1 MTVFPSSLAV
11 RGGGCGVG
19 GMNDAGHVLL
29 LPNEMVR
36 AASVAAPSSSS
47 PAAALVIDN
56 NIMPSPLTAVSLNR
70 PTPTRSPPPTA
81 TTTTNDDSSSSSSSS
96 TCRRRRRRFLSRTST
111 ASSSHHRPTWMHLSS
126 ASSTTNHEA
135 AMANTASIAAA
146 TANESESLAPIFSS
160 PREASAAY
168 QRGLLKS
175 LDPSTIT
182 SKYGDCHSSIRLA
195 FRYVT
200 TTPTPSCIK
209 KRAKND
215 NTEDDDDD
223 EEDLFLCWIDEHGN
237 PFHFRRLRPR
247 SAHPAISTTA
257 TAFDSRVDDKNNA
270 PSNATMFTNNT
281 IPTPISSSSD
291 AATISM
297 VNELDHIE
305 KTKPG
310 HAFVLCRKVH
320 PTRSLRDGINGD
332 IVSGGDDTSTVVS
345 REDGMTYFVRS
356 NHRKTKN
363 SRGFSS
369 DGCYL
374 VVGGFRP
381 GPVPNPIRREEEC
394 DERDIHG
401 PEEEEDDDG
410 DNEEDDDEDDE
421 EDDNIYVQLVTIT
434 RMSGRM
440 DAINKSKHRS
450 AATTTDVDT
459 EYDDDDADED
469 GPTATSW
476 KTLWCAC
483 FPGMGN
489 AKSHRAP
496 AFVAVSQV
504 DLAASTLSQLLPGLP
519 KDGHQITTIKNAMDD
534 GECIFDI
541 TVSLSRLDPTPIDTS
556 SKHYDAVLLGDWP
569 CRIEPRCFPS
579 NMTNPTTGQ
588 NTLQCRFESDILA
601 ASASLPPHARERLKK
616 TTPIW
621 INKSSCY
628 GPKASPIVDR
638 DACFH
643 PGREWLIKNGMN
655 PAKCGGVEWYDA
667 QHYLEDC
674 DLWGPGGQ
682 VLHELSHAWHCL
694 HIDDGYD
701 NEEII
706 NVYNLA
712 MKEGL
717 YDCVRVHDLHGRTKV
732 CRAYACN
739 NAMEYFA
746 ELSVAFLGGVE
757 NNDAEHNKWYPFNRR
772 QVREHD
778 PRAFDMLCRMWGV
791 VVDEGV
797 N

>member
-1 MTVFPSSLAV
+1 
-11 RGGGCGVG
+11 
-19 GMNDAGHVLL
+19 
-29 LPNEMVR
+29 
-36 AASVAAPSSSS
+36 
-47 PAAALVIDN
+47 
-56 NIMPSPLTAVSLNR
+56 
-70 PTPTRSPPPTA
+70 
-81 TTTTNDDSSSSSSSS
+81 
-96 TCRRRRRRFLSRTST
+96 
-111 ASSSHHRPTWMHLSS
+111 
-126 ASSTTNHEA
+126 
-135 AMANTASIAAA
+135 
-146 TANESESLAPIFSS
+146 
-160 PREASAAY
+160 
-168 QRGLLKS
+168 
-175 LDPSTIT
+175 
-182 SKYGDCHSSIRLA
+182 
-195 FRYVT
+195 
-200 TTPTPSCIK
+200 
-209 KRAKND
+209 
-215 NTEDDDDD
+215 
-223 EEDLFLCWIDEHGN
+223 
-237 PFHFRRLRPR
+237 
-247 SAHPAISTTA
+247 
-257 TAFDSRVDDKNNA
+257 
-270 PSNATMFTNNT
+270 
-281 IPTPISSSSD
+281 
-291 AATISM
+291 
-297 VNELDHIE
+297 
-305 KTKPG
+305 
-310 HAFVLCRKVH
+310 
-320 PTRSLRDGINGD
+320 
-332 IVSGGDDTSTVVS
+332 
-345 REDGMTYFVRS
+345 
-356 NHRKTKN
+356 
-363 SRGFSS
+363 
-369 DGCYL
+369 
-374 VVGGFRP
+374 
-381 GPVPNPIRREEEC
+381 
-394 DERDIHG
+394 
-401 PEEEEDDDG
+401 
-410 DNEEDDDEDDE
+410 
-421 EDDNIYVQLVTIT
+421 
-434 RMSGRM
+434 M

-450 AATTTDVDT
+450 AATTTELDT
-459 EYDDDDADED
+459 DYDDDVDDD
-469 GPTATSW
+469 GRTSTSW

-519 KDGHQITTIKNAMDD
+519 KEGNQIITIKGAIDD

-541 TVSLSRLDPTPIDTS
+541 TVSLSHLDPTPIDTS
-556 SKHYDAVLLGDWP
+556 SKHYDTMLLGDWP
-569 CRIEPRCFPS
+569 CRIEPGCFPS

-588 NTLQCRFESDILA
+588 NALQRRFESDILA
-601 ASASLPPHARERLKK
+601 ASASLPPHARERLK
-616 TTPIW
+616 TSTPIW

-628 GPKASPIVDR
+628 GPKASPIIDR

-757 NNDAEHNKWYPFNRR
+757 NTDAEHNKWYPFNRR

-791 VVDEGV
+791 VGDEGV